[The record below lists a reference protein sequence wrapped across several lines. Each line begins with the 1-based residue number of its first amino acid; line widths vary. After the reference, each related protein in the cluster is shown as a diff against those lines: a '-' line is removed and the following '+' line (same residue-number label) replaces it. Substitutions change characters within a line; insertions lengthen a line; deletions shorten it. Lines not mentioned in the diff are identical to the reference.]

1 MYNIIK
7 SSRIVEEVHIDDDK
21 NIKITDEE
29 KKYIE
34 KAQKLY
40 EEIVSSGEKKYDQ
53 IVDEAN
59 KKADKFIGE
68 AYDKSKEIFENAQK
82 EGYKKGYD
90 EGFNEGYNKAYD
102 NGENDADKIID
113 EALSIKDEYLNI
125 KDNVYEEIE
134 KDVIELVF
142 TICEKIINEKLE
154 NDRETII
161 SLVLKGL
168 DNAHA
173 RGDIIIRVSKEDFD
187 IVEMS
192 KEKILAH
199 ATMIDNLEVKLD
211 GNLKRGDC
219 IIETS
224 KGNVDVSV
232 EYQLNE
238 VKELL
243 NNILN
248 AQY

>member
-40 EEIVSSGEKKYDQ
+40 EEIVLSGEKKYDQ

-102 NGENDADKIID
+102 NGKNDADKIID

-125 KDNVYEEIE
+125 KNNVYEEIE

-154 NDRETII
+154 DDRETII

-192 KEKILAH
+192 KEKILAN
-199 ATMIDNLEVKLD
+199 ATMIDKLEVKLD